1 MVHLFSFKAKL
12 VTSPSSPPSVM
23 DGQIDAAMTNLSK
36 WHNYRFEIFHRQN
49 TGDGKKRG
57 WKTNKLTTI
66 ITALTTIIGS
76 DEVEREEEQKNGGSG
91 WAAQSQD
98 LI

>member
-1 MVHLFSFKAKL
+1 MKFFTGRTL
-12 VTSPSSPPSVM
+12 
-23 DGQIDAAMTNLSK
+23 AM
-36 WHNYRFEIFHRQN
+36 
-49 TGDGKKRG
+49 GKKRG

-76 DEVEREEEQKNGGSG
+76 DEVEGEEVQKNGGSG